1 MNSLVSTL
9 ITALVGFLS
18 AIVGGFYATKTE
30 KQVTARIT
38 FENAYHEIFELIEN
52 KFYDK
57 SLSDY
62 EIKRLGGEIYSI
74 LQKSNGYYY
83 PSLKIYALW
92 MFSGNYDGN
101 LQELWFAFS
110 STFDKQYEQVTSL
123 IGIPKRSRYYRIN
136 TKQYSSFSH
145 LIKIYFFSKNGAIE
159 LLIILIGLL
168 ISLNYFIN

>member
-62 EIKRLGGEIYSI
+62 EIKRLGREIYSI
-74 LQKSNGYYY
+74 L
-83 PSLKIYALW
+83 
-92 MFSGNYDGN
+92 
-101 LQELWFAFS
+101 
-110 STFDKQYEQVTSL
+110 
-123 IGIPKRSRYYRIN
+123 
-136 TKQYSSFSH
+136 
-145 LIKIYFFSKNGAIE
+145 
-159 LLIILIGLL
+159 
-168 ISLNYFIN
+168 